1 MHINIMNIQKPTI
14 QLKNLLE
21 TSLEMTL
28 FLSCF
33 IPNLLPKEVTVTLNC
48 FLFLFVLREREIKSK
63 GEGEKERE
71 RKRESYADSVPNIE
85 PESGLS
91 RTILRS

>member
-1 MHINIMNIQKPTI
+1 MHINIMKPTI

-33 IPNLLPKEVTVTLNC
+33 IPNLLPKEVTVILNC
-48 FLFLFVLREREIKSK
+48 FIFKRERERVR
-63 GEGEKERE
+63 GREKVRE
-71 RKRESYADSVPNIE
+71 RKRER
-85 PESGLS
+85 ES
-91 RTILRS
+91 